1 MKKYVII
8 DGRMRDIEKNK
19 IKSLGYELIE
29 LHSNSLV
36 YDEIS
41 SHVDIFCTKINE
53 YLILDK
59 SIYNDIKSKINSD
72 NILIGQAILSC
83 KYPLDIPYNVCSVG
97 EFVIHNFKYTDKTV
111 LSVIEACD
119 LEKINISQG
128 YSNCSI
134 AVIDDKSV
142 IVTDKKIANTLKN
155 KGLDVLYLD
164 YDLDI
169 KLLNGNDY
177 SNMSGFIGGAIARLG
192 KDIIVFGDLG
202 KIDKY
207 GKIKEFIVS
216 KKINI
221 IDFKNL
227 DVIDYGGILEV

>member
-8 DGRMRDIEKNK
+8 DDRMRYIEKNK

-29 LHSNSLV
+29 LYSNSLV

-41 SHVDIFCTKINE
+41 SHVDIFCTKIKDKI
-53 YLILDK
+53 ILDK
-59 SIYNDIKSKINSD
+59 SIYYDIKSRID
-72 NILIGQAILSC
+72 NNNIFIGQANLSC

-111 LSVIEACD
+111 LSVIED
-119 LEKINISQG
+119 YGLKKINIAQG

-134 AVIDDKSV
+134 AIIDDKSV

-155 KGLDVLYLD
+155 NGLDVLYLD

-169 KLLNGNDY
+169 KLLNSNNY
-177 SNMSGFIGGAIARLG
+177 SNMSGFIGGAIVRLG
-192 KDIIVFGDLG
+192 KDIIVFGDLE

-216 KKINI
+216 RKVNI